1 MKNSFF
7 SSNSTETRVT
17 RSHKK
22 NICVPLRQSA
32 TSRYFLFLLVSSS
45 CLAREKKETDE
56 MNLSTT
62 RKKVKRLLS
71 LYTEVQK
78 DTTNGRTIFG
88 WLECDRYCYSRDD
101 HRDHRCFASVKARK
115 TLFAPAEVNARV
127 LNFFF
132 LQGHRETPPTPNR
145 QQRERERGKKHASLP
160 KPSSSLFVRLEK
172 FTFARASSSD

>member
-1 MKNSFF
+1 MRRNLFF
-7 SSNSTETRVT
+7 LRIQPKRARHEEPQ
-17 RSHKK
+17 KK
-22 NICVPLRQSA
+22 HLRASA
-32 TSRYFLFLLVSSS
+32 SKRHVKIFSLSPRLFFF

-56 MNLSTT
+56 MNLSTTT

-115 TLFAPAEVNARV
+115 TLFAPAEVNAARV

-132 LQGHRETPPTPNR
+132 
-145 QQRERERGKKHASLP
+145 
-160 KPSSSLFVRLEK
+160 F
-172 FTFARASSSD
+172 FF

>member
-1 MKNSFF
+1 
-7 SSNSTETRVT
+7 
-17 RSHKK
+17 
-22 NICVPLRQSA
+22 
-32 TSRYFLFLLVSSS
+32 
-45 CLAREKKETDE
+45 

-115 TLFAPAEVNARV
+115 TLFAPAAVPVHEEMSWLNA
-127 LNFFF
+127 
-132 LQGHRETPPTPNR
+132 E
-145 QQRERERGKKHASLP
+145 A
-160 KPSSSLFVRLEK
+160 
-172 FTFARASSSD
+172 

>member
-127 LNFFF
+127 LKFFF
-132 LQGHRETPPTPNR
+132 FFARSSRDPPNT
-145 QQRERERGKKHASLP
+145 QQTTERERERKKARISP
-160 KPSSSLFVRLEK
+160 KTIFFFVR
-172 FTFARASSSD
+172 AP